1 MDAFY
6 AAVEVLH
13 EPSLEGK
20 AVVVGGTGNRGVV
33 AAVSYVARAYGVHSA
48 MPSVQARRLC
58 PRAVFLPG
66 RFDLYG
72 DYSRRLHEILLSV
85 TPLVEGIALD
95 EAFLDVS
102 AARRLW
108 GPPDEIGRRIRDR
121 VRADLGLWAS
131 VGAGTTKLVAKLAS
145 EAAKP
150 TPSLR
155 GPVPGPGVK
164 VVEPED
170 ELAFL
175 HAHPVGAL
183 WGVGPAT
190 RKRLE
195 RFGVQTVGEL
205 AALPVE
211 ALMGALGQAA
221 GRGLHDLA
229 HNRDDRGVEPDRA
242 VKSVGHEETYA
253 RDYHEREPLRREVI
267 RLSDAVATRL
277 RRQGMAAGPVPP
289 KVRF

>member
-33 AAVSYVARAYGVHSA
+33 A
-48 MPSVQARRLC
+48 
-58 PRAVFLPG
+58 
-66 RFDLYG
+66 
-72 DYSRRLHEILLSV
+72 
-85 TPLVEGIALD
+85 PLVEGIALD

-211 ALMGALGQAA
+211 ALVGVLGHAA
-221 GRGLHDLA
+221 GRG
-229 HNRDDRGVEPDRA
+229 
-242 VKSVGHEETYA
+242 
-253 RDYHEREPLRREVI
+253 
-267 RLSDAVATRL
+267 
-277 RRQGMAAGPVPP
+277 
-289 KVRF
+289 